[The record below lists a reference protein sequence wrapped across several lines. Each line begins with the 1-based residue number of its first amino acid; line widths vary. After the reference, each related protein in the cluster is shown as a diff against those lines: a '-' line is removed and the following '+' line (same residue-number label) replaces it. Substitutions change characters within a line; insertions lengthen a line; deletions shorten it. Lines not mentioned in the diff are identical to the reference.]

1 VVSTRDGTAIPSI
14 RFDGATK
21 NYGQKT
27 ALASLTLDVPAGAV
41 FALVGPNGA
50 GKTTA
55 IGLLTGLLAPTAGR
69 TFVCGIDVARDPV
82 AAKARLGFVPDRPYL
97 WPKWTPRETLR
108 FVGAAFGGRGAEL
121 EKRIDAELVAFELTE
136 LSSERNETLSHGT
149 RQRVALA
156 QAFLHDPSV
165 LVLDEPMVGLDPLAQ
180 RGLSERLR
188 AHAAK
193 GAAVLLTTH
202 QLALA
207 EEIATV
213 AGLLV
218 EGRLVA
224 RGSPRNL
231 ETASGRGGALS
242 DVFFDL
248 AGGPPKP

>member
-1 VVSTRDGTAIPSI
+1 MVSTPDRTAIPSI

-21 NYGQKT
+21 TYGRKT
-27 ALASLTLDVPAGAV
+27 ALACLTLDVPTGTV

-69 TFVCGIDVARDPV
+69 MFVCGIDVARDPV

-108 FVGAAFGGRGAEL
+108 FVGAAFGGRGAQL
-121 EKRIDAELVAFELTE
+121 ERRIDAELDAFDVAEV
-136 LSSERNETLSHGT
+136 SSERNETLSHGT

-180 RGLSERLR
+180 RRLSERLR
-188 AHAAK
+188 AHAAG

-207 EEIATV
+207 EEIATT

-224 RGSPRNL
+224 CGSPRNL

-248 AGGPPKP
+248 ARGPQKP

>member
-1 VVSTRDGTAIPSI
+1 M
-14 RFDGATK
+14 
-21 NYGQKT
+21 
-27 ALASLTLDVPAGAV
+27 
-41 FALVGPNGA
+41 
-50 GKTTA
+50 
-55 IGLLTGLLAPTAGR
+55 
-69 TFVCGIDVARDPV
+69 
-82 AAKARLGFVPDRPYL
+82 
-97 WPKWTPRETLR
+97 
-108 FVGAAFGGRGAEL
+108 
-121 EKRIDAELVAFELTE
+121 E

-207 EEIATV
+207 EEIATI

-231 ETASGRGGALS
+231 ETASGRGGTLS

-248 AGGPPKP
+248 AGGSPKP

>member
-1 VVSTRDGTAIPSI
+1 VVSTPDATTAPSI

-69 TFVCGIDVARDPV
+69 TFVCGIDVARDPI
-82 AAKARLGFVPDRPYL
+82 AAKALLGFVPDRPYL

-108 FVGAAFGGRGAEL
+108 FVGATFGGRGAEL
-121 EKRIDAELVAFELTE
+121 ERRIDAELHSFELIE
-136 LSSERNETLSHGT
+136 VSSERNETLSHGT

-180 RGLSERLR
+180 RGLSNRLR
-188 AHAAK
+188 ALAAK

-207 EEIATV
+207 EEIATAV
-213 AGLLV
+213 GLLV

-231 ETASGRGGALS
+231 ETASGRGGSLS
-242 DVFFDL
+242 DVFFAL

>member
-1 VVSTRDGTAIPSI
+1 MPKGAI
-14 RFDGATK
+14 
-21 NYGQKT
+21 
-27 ALASLTLDVPAGAV
+27 

-69 TFVCGIDVARDPV
+69 AFVCGVDVARDPV
-82 AAKARLGFVPDRPYL
+82 RAKAKLGFVPDRPYL
-97 WPKWTPRETLR
+97 WPRWTPRETLR
-108 FVGAAFGGRGAEL
+108 FVGAVFGRRGAEL
-121 EKRIDAELVAFELTE
+121 EERIDMELAAFDLTE
-136 LSSERNETLSHGT
+136 FSGQRNETLSHGT

-156 QAFLHDPSV
+156 QAFLHNPEV

-188 AHAAK
+188 AHAAA
-193 GAAVLLTTH
+193 GAAALLTTH

-207 EEIATV
+207 EEIATE
-213 AGLLV
+213 AGLLI

-224 RGSPRNL
+224 RGAPRNL
-231 ETASGRGGALS
+231 ETDSGRTGTLS

>member
-1 VVSTRDGTAIPSI
+1 VPKGT
-14 RFDGATK
+14 
-21 NYGQKT
+21 
-27 ALASLTLDVPAGAV
+27 V

-69 TFVCGIDVARDPV
+69 AFVCGIDMARDPV
-82 AAKARLGFVPDRPYL
+82 RAKSKLGFVPDRPYL
-97 WPKWTPRETLR
+97 WPRWTPRETLR
-108 FVGAAFGGRGAEL
+108 FVGAVFGRRGAEL
-121 EKRIDAELVAFELTE
+121 EERIDMELAAFDLTE
-136 LSSERNETLSHGT
+136 FSGQRNETLSHGT

-156 QAFLHDPSV
+156 QAFLHDPEV

-188 AHAAK
+188 AHAAA

-207 EEIATV
+207 EDIATD

-218 EGRLVA
+218 AGRLVA
-224 RGSPRNL
+224 RGAPRNL
-231 ETASGRGGALS
+231 ETDSGRTGTLS

-248 AGGPPKP
+248 AGGPPRP

>member
-1 VVSTRDGTAIPSI
+1 MI
-14 RFDGATK
+14 RFERAVK
-21 NYGQKT
+21 RYGDKT
-27 ALASLTLDVPAGAV
+27 ALADLSLEIPAGTL

-55 IGLLTGLLAPTAGR
+55 IGLLTGLLAPTSGR
-69 TFVCGIDVARDPV
+69 TFLAGIDVARDPV

-108 FVGAAFGGRGAEL
+108 FVGAVFARRGPEL
-121 EKRIDAELVAFELTE
+121 EDRIDVELAAFDLTE
-136 LSSERNETLSHGT
+136 FSSQRNETLSHGT

-156 QAFLHDPSV
+156 QAFLHDPDV

-180 RGLSERLR
+180 RGLTERL
-188 AHAAK
+188 AAAAAA

-218 EGRLVA
+218 DGRLVA
-224 RGSPRNL
+224 RGTPRSL
-231 ETASGRGGALS
+231 VTKTGRTGTLS
-242 DVFFDL
+242 EIFFDL
-248 AGGPPKP
+248 AGGTPRP

>member
-1 VVSTRDGTAIPSI
+1 MI
-14 RFDGATK
+14 RFERAVK
-21 NYGQKT
+21 RYGDKT
-27 ALASLTLDVPAGAV
+27 ALADLSLEIPAGTL

-55 IGLLTGLLAPTAGR
+55 IGLLTGLLAPTSGR
-69 TFVCGIDVARDPV
+69 TFLAGIDVARDPV

-108 FVGAAFGGRGAEL
+108 FVGAVFARRGPEL
-121 EKRIDAELVAFELTE
+121 EDRIDVELAAFDLTE
-136 LSSERNETLSHGT
+136 FSSQRNETLSHGT

-156 QAFLHDPSV
+156 QAFLHDPDV

-180 RGLSERLR
+180 RGLTERL
-188 AHAAK
+188 AAAAAA

-218 EGRLVA
+218 DGRLVA
-224 RGSPRNL
+224 RGTPRSVV
-231 ETASGRGGALS
+231 TKTGRTGTLS
-242 DVFFDL
+242 EIFFDL
-248 AGGPPKP
+248 AGGTPRP

>member
-1 VVSTRDGTAIPSI
+1 VASTRDETAIPSI

-69 TFVCGIDVARDPV
+69 AFVCGIDVTRDPV
-82 AAKARLGFVPDRPYL
+82 LAKSKLGFVPDRPYL
-97 WPKWTPRETLR
+97 WPRWTPRETLR
-108 FVGAAFGGRGAEL
+108 FVGAVFGRRGAEL
-121 EKRIDAELVAFELTE
+121 EERIDMELAAFDLTE
-136 LSSERNETLSHGT
+136 FSGQRNETLSHGT

-156 QAFLHDPSV
+156 QAFLHDPEV

-188 AHAAK
+188 ARAAA

-207 EEIATV
+207 EEIATE

-224 RGSPRNL
+224 RGAPRNL
-231 ETASGRGGALS
+231 ETDSGRTGTLS